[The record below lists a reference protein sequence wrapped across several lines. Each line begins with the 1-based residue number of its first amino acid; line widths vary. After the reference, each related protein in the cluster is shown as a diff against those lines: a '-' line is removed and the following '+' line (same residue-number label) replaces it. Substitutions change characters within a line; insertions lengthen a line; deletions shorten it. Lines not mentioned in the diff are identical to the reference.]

1 MFLAV
6 RCTITGRFRVCHNK
20 RITRN
25 KVFRDYAERG
35 KSTMGWYFGFKLHLI
50 CNERGEQL
58 NFIPN
63 PNYRFG
69 GCLEGITDM
78 VGSIQEFLQ
87 RQARHIE
94 ERDAI
99 LLHQRLELIL
109 LQVLLAFAQFI
120 EIK

>member
-1 MFLAV
+1 MREVNCLTLSQILMTDF
-6 RCTITGRFRVCHNK
+6 
-20 RITRN
+20 
-25 KVFRDYAERG
+25 
-35 KSTMGWYFGFKLHLI
+35 WGF
-50 CNERGEQL
+50 
-58 NFIPN
+58 
-63 PNYRFG
+63 
-69 GCLEGITDM
+69 LEGITDM

-99 LLHQRLELIL
+99 LLHQHLELIL

>member
-1 MFLAV
+1 MTDFL
-6 RCTITGRFRVCHNK
+6 
-20 RITRN
+20 
-25 KVFRDYAERG
+25 
-35 KSTMGWYFGFKLHLI
+35 
-50 CNERGEQL
+50 
-58 NFIPN
+58 
-63 PNYRFG
+63 G

>member
-1 MFLAV
+1 MWHL
-6 RCTITGRFRVCHNK
+6 RF
-20 RITRN
+20 
-25 KVFRDYAERG
+25 
-35 KSTMGWYFGFKLHLI
+35 W
-50 CNERGEQL
+50 
-58 NFIPN
+58 
-63 PNYRFG
+63 

-78 VGSIQEFLQ
+78 VGSILEFLQ

-99 LLHQRLELIL
+99 LLHQHLELIL